1 MDITTPNLESS
12 QLNLSFYMK
21 EGLVLNEGRRKKKR
35 VSFWYAAW
43 QENLFYFTCK
53 EAAVLFNMAFNLAL
67 WKRDQLV

>member
-1 MDITTPNLESS
+1 
-12 QLNLSFYMK
+12 MK